1 MISFS
6 ASRKSHSSRSLL
18 DLNRQLPRI
27 ETLDEF
33 TAKFN
38 LKSGE
43 SPLASSTPSKIRYSC
58 SEHKT
63 RRRPYSYM
71 EGYCGNDSPE
81 VIEKL

>member
-33 TAKFN
+33 IAKFN

-71 EGYCGNDSPE
+71 EGYCRNGSPE
-81 VIEKL
+81 VIAKL